1 MKLKILITGGGGAA
15 TEALYNIWEKKYIL
29 YFCDCNPLKKPKFIS
44 KKKWVEVPVAY
55 SKNYLVKLNRIVSIL
70 KIDLLI
76 PTVDEEV
83 QIISNNRHKIKCD
96 LFIPSKKFVDIHK
109 NKWKTNQFLK
119 KEKFNFPE
127 TKILKKN
134 IKLLPGPIIIKPISG
149 RGSKGVRIINQKKGI
164 KNFISRSDL
173 GGDMII
179 QKKIKGQ
186 EYTVMICAN
195 KNGVV
200 RAIVPVRVIE
210 KRGITTLGKTEYNK
224 DIINACYEIHNKFKT
239 LGCYNIQLILDKR
252 NKVYPFEIN
261 PRISTTTCLAV
272 YAGIDIINIFLKDN
286 TKEKNKINLKKF
298 KNNILLSRNWTNYFS
313 KIK

>member
-1 MKLKILITGGGGAA
+1 MKLKILITGGGGAS
-15 TEALYNIWEKKYIL
+15 TEAFYNIWKKKYSL

-44 KKKWVEVPVAY
+44 KKKWFEVPVAY
-55 SKNYLVKLNRIVSIL
+55 SKNYLDELNRSISIL

-83 QIISNNRHKIKCD
+83 EIISSNRHKIKCD
-96 LFIPSKKFVDIHK
+96 LFIPSKEFVDIHK

-119 KEKFNFPE
+119 KKKFNFPE
-127 TKILKKN
+127 SRILKKN
-134 IKLLPGPIIIKPISG
+134 VKLLSGPIIIKPISG

-173 GGDMII
+173 GGHMLM
-179 QKKIKGQ
+179 QKKINGQ
-186 EYTVMICAN
+186 EYTVMMCAN
-195 KNGVV
+195 KHGVV
-200 RAIVPVRVIE
+200 KAIVPVKVIE
-210 KRGITTLGKTEYNK
+210 KKSITTLGKTEYNK
-224 DIINACYEIHNKFKT
+224 DIINVCYEIHNKFKT
-239 LGCYNIQLILDKR
+239 PGCYNIQLILDKR

-272 YAGIDIINIFLKDN
+272 YAGIDIINIFMN
-286 TKEKNKINLKKF
+286 GNKKKQNKVNLIKF
-298 KNNILLSRNWTNYFS
+298 KNNILLSRNWINNFS